1 MDLILARHGNTFAK
15 GDKVVW
21 IGRHEDLPLTKEG
34 EEQAKRLGE
43 ALRDVPLEAVFTSQ
57 LIRAREFARIAL
69 ETAGTD
75 LIPVIDERLS
85 ELDYGVWGGLTSEE
99 IRGKFGSEALDQW
112 ESASIW
118 PKGDIWGSRE
128 EEVLQ
133 DITSL
138 VSELRLREGPVL
150 VVSSSGTLRYFLK
163 GIPGEF
169 EARAPAGLTKL
180 RTGHIA
186 HLRLSR
192 EEGRVLLWNESPEKL
207 TLSEGS

>member
-43 ALRDVPLEAVFTSQ
+43 ALRGVSLEMVFTSQ

-69 ETAGTD
+69 ETADID
-75 LIPVIDERLS
+75 LTPIVDERLS

-99 IRGKFGSEALDQW
+99 IRVKFGSEALDRW
-112 ESASIW
+112 ERESIW
-118 PKGDIWGSRE
+118 PVGDIWGSKE
-128 EEVLQ
+128 ERVLE
-133 DITSL
+133 DIASL
-138 VSELRLREGPVL
+138 VSEIRQRQGSVL

-163 GIPGEF
+163 GIRGEF
-169 EARAPAGLTKL
+169 ESRAPAGLTKL
-180 RTGHIA
+180 RTGHVA
-186 HLRLSR
+186 HLRLDG
-192 EEGRVLLWNESPEKL
+192 EEGRVLLWNELPEKL
-207 TLSEGS
+207 VLS